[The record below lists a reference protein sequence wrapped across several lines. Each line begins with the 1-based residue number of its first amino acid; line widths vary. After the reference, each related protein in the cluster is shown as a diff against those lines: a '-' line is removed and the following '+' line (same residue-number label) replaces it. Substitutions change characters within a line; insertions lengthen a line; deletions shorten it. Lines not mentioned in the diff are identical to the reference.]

1 MVAISEWL
9 PNPAGNDTEGEWVE
23 LWNPGNMRQDLSGW
37 KLVSGK
43 SSFSLRGSIGSGEY
57 LVLKR
62 QDTKLSL
69 PNQNGSL
76 QLIAEKGILAD
87 SAGFTVTA
95 PEGKSYQRT
104 SGGNFFFALPTP
116 GAPNSV
122 AGTAML
128 HSRYGN
134 LSFPPSGT
142 ANLLILAIGFGVMFS
157 AALLFI
163 IRSDGYF
170 SKLIFGGD
178 EAVR

>member
-9 PNPAGNDTEGEWVE
+9 PNPVGKDTAGEWVE
-23 LWNPGNMRQDLSGW
+23 LWNPGNTRQDLSGW
-37 KLVSGK
+37 KLISGK
-43 SSFSLRGSIGSGEY
+43 SAFSLRGDIEPGEY

-62 QDTKLSL
+62 QDTKLAL

-76 QLIAEKGILAD
+76 RLVTERGILAD
-87 SAGFTVTA
+87 SAGFAITA

-104 SGGNFFFALPTP
+104 SGGNFFFAAPTP

-122 AGTAML
+122 AVSAML

-134 LSFPPSGT
+134 LSLPPSAT
-142 ANLLILAIGFGVMFS
+142 ANFLILAIGFGVMFS